1 MRCEELRIPLELL
14 PKLRTDIFEYLIE
27 QRFEHPRAA
36 AAYNYFLPDKRDASK
51 VTVTEILDLMRWQYT
66 LTENFLNIFGTVDD
80 LIGVVSFA
88 RILGA
93 YCPNDFYINHVRL
106 SGGGPPYGV

>member
-14 PKLRTDIFEYLIE
+14 PKLRIDIFEYILE

-36 AAYNYFLPDKRDASK
+36 AAYNWFLPDKRNISK
-51 VTVTEILDLMRWQYT
+51 VTVTEILDLMYWQYT
-66 LTENFLNIFGTVDD
+66 LTENFLNILGTANDS
-80 LIGVVSFA
+80 IGDVSFA

-106 SGGGPPYGV
+106 NNGGLLARI